1 MKICTR
7 HCGEESVES
16 QNKKEQIM
24 ATMNP
29 MKPNAHQGN
38 PADRHP
44 AQDHGHST
52 VDKAKDAASD
62 FGDKAKDMAKD
73 AVHGV
78 RDMAKDAAHNVR
90 DFAKDAAST
99 AEKKTDSAIHSV
111 GAGMADLAGT
121 IRDKGPHEG
130 MLGNA
135 SSHIAK
141 TLESGSQYLQEEG
154 IASMAEDFTN
164 IIRRNP
170 IPALFVGIGLG
181 FLLAQATRR

>member
-1 MKICTR
+1 
-7 HCGEESVES
+7 
-16 QNKKEQIM
+16 M

-29 MKPNAHQGN
+29 IKPDARQGN
-38 PADRHP
+38 AGGGHP
-44 AQDHGHST
+44 TQDHGHSPMDKGKDMA
-52 VDKAKDAASD
+52 DKAKDTASD

-73 AVHGV
+73 AAHGI
-78 RDMAKDAAHNVR
+78 RDAAKDAAHNVR

-111 GAGMADLAGT
+111 GSGMADLAGT

-135 SSHIAK
+135 SKHIAK
-141 TLESGSQYLQEEG
+141 TLESGGQYLQEEG
-154 IASMAEDFTN
+154 IASMADDFTN